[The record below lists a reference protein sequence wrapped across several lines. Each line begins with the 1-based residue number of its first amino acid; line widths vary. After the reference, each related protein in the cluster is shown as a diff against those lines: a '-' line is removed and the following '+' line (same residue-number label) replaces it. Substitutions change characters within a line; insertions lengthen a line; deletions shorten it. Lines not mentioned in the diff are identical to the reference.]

1 MTDDRSNSSP
11 PVRRAR
17 VGSRVIRID
26 DACDRYEAGWVSGPR
41 PRIEQFLDQVA
52 AIERPSLLRELL
64 AIELEI
70 RRGRGEAPTVQEY
83 LTRFPDNSALVND
96 AFTSA
101 RSTVT
106 AVLERNMP
114 QALQAGVLDGR
125 NPGVK
130 EIAGYQILDELGR
143 GGMGVVFRARHVAL
157 GRTVALKMIRAAH
170 LASEA
175 ERQRFRIE
183 AEAAAALDHPN
194 IVPIYEVGECAGRLY
209 YTMKLVEGGCLAQWL
224 AQNVPKPHDA
234 ALIVA
239 QAARAVG
246 AAHGQGILHRDLK
259 PANILIDRDGKP
271 HITDFGLAKRIGV
284 DCELTEPGA
293 LVGTPSYMSP
303 EQAGGSG
310 RGLTTASDVYSLG
323 AILYR
328 LITGRPPFRG
338 DSVMQTLHD
347 VRERTPDR
355 PRSLDPTLHRDLE
368 TICLKCLEKPPERR
382 YRSADSLAE
391 DLARWLRGEPIAA
404 RAVGPIE
411 RAALWCRRNK
421 LLAGLSA
428 ALASALIVGFAA
440 VCIEWR
446 RAEANY
452 RDATTQ
458 RELAQKILA
467 GEQATNELLRLAK
480 EQASADNAELL
491 ASNLRET
498 AARQSAQGRGDLI
511 LDAIKRFY
519 ASVRQDVLLK
529 EPRLELLR
537 TRLLSSALEFC
548 QKLPSVLASSGKDPI
563 IQAELARALHNAA
576 TITAWFGSRPGA
588 IAAHRRALAI
598 RQALA
603 AGGDGDRSGAQE
615 ELALSRL
622 ALGTLLEDLRQN
634 DEAEARLLSA
644 SEILEYLAKGSQ
656 DSAKHPKYLVNLS
669 EVYSRL
675 GELFRRSGQTK
686 DQMKALQRMVDT
698 AERAALADPAF
709 RRQLAAHLNSLG
721 WALGGLGLA
730 GDALVVCQRARVIVE
745 QLVQQEPRS
754 DELGLLLAQ
763 ILGNIG
769 GLQAGQGRS
778 SDALASLNEA
788 IAASRAVIAAWP
800 RVIPSSVSMGSQY
813 HKLGMLLGE
822 LGHYE
827 EAAEAFHK
835 ARDVR
840 EMLARDFPEDPD
852 FQDQLAEIDHNIGVL
867 HFSLGHGREALQAYA
882 HARERW
888 ERLAAAHPKQIDIAT
903 CLGGV
908 YCHLGTVEAETLG
921 HPQAGVEWCN
931 HAVESLVDVLTRVP
945 ANAEARKFLVL
956 SYRTRALALLT
967 LKRHAEGRADLDCA
981 LKIAPM
987 SQKEELRFTRAMF
1000 LAMAGE
1006 YTAAVSEARALA
1018 NATRLPQGP
1027 AAYDLACL
1035 YAVASATAAGDR
1047 RMPHQERPARA
1058 DDLAARAIA
1067 ELRRA
1072 HAAGFFDDRSNL
1084 DHLDRDSHLFPLRSR
1099 PDYKDLRLDLAF
1111 PIDPFAP
1118 RR

>member
-1 MTDDRSNSSP
+1 MTDDRSLSSP

-26 DACDRYEAGWVSGPR
+26 DACDRYEAGWVAGPR
-41 PRIEQFLDQVA
+41 PMIEQFLDQVA

-70 RRGRGEAPTVQEY
+70 RREQGEAPTAQEY
-83 LTRFPDNSALVND
+83 TARFPDHAPLVD
-96 AFTSA
+96 DVFTAA

-106 AVLERNMP
+106 AMLERDMP
-114 QALQAGVLDGR
+114 QALQAGLLESP
-125 NPGVK
+125 NPGVE
-130 EIAGYQILDELGR
+130 EIAGYQIQGELGR
-143 GGMGVVFRARHVAL
+143 GGMGVVFRARQVAL

-209 YTMKLVEGGCLAQWL
+209 YTMKLVEGGSLAQWL
-224 AQNVPKPHDA
+224 EQNVPKPHDA
-234 ALIVA
+234 ALTVA
-239 QAARAVG
+239 QAARAV
-246 AAHGQGILHRDLK
+246 AVAHRQGILHRDLK

-284 DCELTEPGA
+284 DCGLTESGTRVGTPSDMSPEHGLTQRIGVDCGLTESGA

-303 EQAGGSG
+303 EQAAGSA

-328 LITGRPPFRG
+328 LLTGRPPFRG

-368 TICLKCLEKPPERR
+368 TICLKCLEKLPERR

-391 DLARWLRGEPIAA
+391 DLERWLRGEPIAA

-428 ALASALIVGFAA
+428 ALAAALIVGFAA

-452 RDATTQ
+452 RNATTANEALRKANA
-458 RELAQKILA
+458 REKTAKAAL
-467 GEQATNELLRLAK
+467 QAAYEA
-480 EQASADNAELL
+480 
-491 ASNLRET
+491 LRERNEQEA
-498 AARQSAQGRGDLI
+498 AARQSAQWRGDGV
-511 LDAIKRFY
+511 LDAIKGFY
-519 ASVRQDVLLK
+519 TLASQHGLLS
-529 EPRLELLR
+529 ESRLESLR
-537 TRLLSSALEFC
+537 KLLLSSALKFY
-548 QKLPSVLASSGKDPI
+548 QRLQSVLASRGKDPLTR
-563 IQAELARALHNAA
+563 AELAWAFHNAG
-576 TITAWFGSRPGA
+576 TITEWLGSRRDA
-588 IAAHRRALAI
+588 IAAHRSALKIREALA
-598 RQALA
+598 
-603 AGGDGDRSGAQE
+603 DGDAATSGARE
-615 ELALSRL
+615 ELASSCL
-622 ALGTLLEDLRQN
+622 ALGALLEDFRQN
-634 DEAEARLLSA
+634 NEAETQLRTASA
-644 SEILEYLAKGSQ
+644 ILEDLAKGSK
-656 DSAKHPKYLVNLS
+656 DNARYLGNLS

-675 GELFRRSGQTK
+675 GELFRRSGRTE
-686 DQMKALQRMVDT
+686 DQMNALRQMVDS
-698 AERAALADPAF
+698 AERAAQADPAY
-709 RRQLAAHLNSLG
+709 RRQLAAHLNNLG
-721 WALGGLGLA
+721 WALGGQRIA
-730 GDALVVCQRARVIVE
+730 GDALAKCQRARAMVE
-745 QLVQQEPRS
+745 QLRREEPQS
-754 DELGLLLAQ
+754 EELRLLLAH

-778 SDALASLNEA
+778 SEALTSFTEA
-788 IAASRAVIAAWP
+788 MAASKAVVAASSS
-800 RVIPSSVSMGSQY
+800 VIQSGVSMGTQY
-813 HKLGMLLGE
+813 HKLGMLLGD
-822 LGHYE
+822 LGRYE
-827 EAAEAFHK
+827 EAGKAFHK

-840 EMLARDFPEDPD
+840 EVLARDFPEDPD

-867 HFSLGHGREALQAYA
+867 HFSLGQGTKALQAYA
-882 HARERW
+882 RARGCW
-888 ERLAAAHPKQIDIAT
+888 ERLAAAYPEQIDIAT

-908 YCHLGTVEAETLG
+908 YCHLGAVEAETLG
-921 HPQAGVEWCN
+921 HPQKGVEWCN
-931 HAVESLVDVLTRVP
+931 RAVEKLEEVLKRVP
-945 ANAEARKFLVL
+945 ANAEARKFLAL

-967 LKRHAEGRADLDCA
+967 LKHHAEGRADLD
-981 LKIAPM
+981 
-987 SQKEELRFTRAMF
+987 
-1000 LAMAGE
+1000 
-1006 YTAAVSEARALA
+1006 RALEIA
-1018 NATRLPQGP
+1018 GAARLPAGP
-1027 AAYDLACL
+1027 AAYDLACV
-1035 YAVASATAAGDR
+1035 YAVASATAAADR
-1047 RMPHQERPARA
+1047 RLPPLERCAAA

-1084 DHLDRDSHLFPLRSR
+1084 DHIDHDARLFPLRSR
-1099 PDYKDLRLDLAF
+1099 PDYKVLRLDLAF
-1111 PIDPFAP
+1111 PIKPFAP